1 MAPQRKIKAW
11 ERGDENA
18 LKARTLRLKKKD
30 EERAKDEELSRL
42 RVQVRELLQKNGTL
56 KAIIKSH
63 NINLPQYENTVSRT
77 EEKTLR

>member
-42 RVQVRELLQKNGTL
+42 RVQVRELLQKNGTFL
-56 KAIIKSH
+56 F
-63 NINLPQYENTVSRT
+63 
-77 EEKTLR
+77 